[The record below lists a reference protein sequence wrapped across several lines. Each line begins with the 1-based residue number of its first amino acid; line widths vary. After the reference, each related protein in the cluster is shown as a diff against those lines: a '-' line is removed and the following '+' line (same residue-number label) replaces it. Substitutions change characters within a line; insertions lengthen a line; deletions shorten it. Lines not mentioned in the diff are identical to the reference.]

1 MNFDYTLNPDTQKL
15 VNIEEQGD
23 GHWLRI
29 HCKDGEIFEG
39 FSYCRTWTPFG
50 DDEDADAMSF
60 TLRDGSGYTVA
71 GAEIDH
77 FEVLEE
83 RDLHG

>member
-15 VNIEEQGD
+15 INIEEQGG

-29 HCKDGEIFEG
+29 YCKDGEVFEG
-39 FSYCRTWTPFG
+39 YSYCRTWTPFG

-60 TLRDGSGYTVA
+60 TLRDGTGYTVA
-71 GAEIDH
+71 GAEIDR
-77 FEVLEE
+77 FEVLEKVE
-83 RDLHG
+83 RG

>member
-1 MNFDYTLNPDTQKL
+1 MNYTLNSDSQRL
-15 VNIEEQGD
+15 ADIERNGD

-29 HCKDGEIFEG
+29 YCKDGEIFEA
-39 FSYCRTWTPFG
+39 YADCWTYTEFDG
-50 DDEDADAMSF
+50 DEDADAMHF
-60 TLRDGSGYTVA
+60 IRRNGGGYTVA